1 MTDLPVA
8 LPSSL
13 PVATVGGGGAV
24 YDRGYRP
31 YDGRRGGRRDAVAAL
46 FRTTVRRALGL
57 RRSWRQ
63 KVFPWSLLVIAT
75 VPAVVNVGIAYL
87 TRDTRLEA
95 IELITYREYVG
106 VSVALLL
113 FVGLTAPDVICP
125 DRRQRVLPLI
135 FARPLVGRDYVMA
148 KVGAIF
154 AIVFAFGLLPQIV
167 LFIGRMLVSDG
178 ALDYFTGNLEVLW
191 QVPVAVALLAVYYA
205 VIGVAAASL
214 TTRRV
219 VGGAIVVGLLLITS
233 TIAEVVQGTSN
244 ASLGAVINVLAL
256 PLHLRDL
263 VFLGEADPAGPL
275 ADIDGGMVA
284 AVGVYVFVLT
294 TGLTILLRRYRW
306 VEL

>member
-1 MTDLPVA
+1 MTDLPI
-8 LPSSL
+8 
-13 PVATVGGGGAV
+13 PVAHVVVAGNTGAV

-31 YDGRRGGRRDAVAAL
+31 YGGPRGGRREAVAAL

-75 VPAVVNVGIAYL
+75 VPAVVNVGVAYL

-95 IELITYREYVG
+95 VELITYREYVG
-106 VSVALLL
+106 VSGALLL

-167 LFIGRMLVSDG
+167 LFIGRMLVSDS
-178 ALDYFTGNLEVLW
+178 ALDYFTANLDVLW
-191 QVPVAVALLAVYYA
+191 QVPAAVALLAVYYA

-219 VGGAIVVGLLLITS
+219 VGGAIVVGLLLVTS
-233 TIAEVVQGTSN
+233 TIAEVIQGAN
-244 ASLGAVINVLAL
+244 DASLGAVINVLAL

-263 VFLGEADPAGPL
+263 VFLGEADPDGPL
-275 ADIDGGMVA
+275 AGIDGGMVA
-284 AVGVYVFVLT
+284 AVGVYVAVLA
-294 TGLTILLRRYRW
+294 TGLAILLRRYRW

>member
-1 MTDLPVA
+1 MTDLPV
-8 LPSSL
+8 
-13 PVATVGGGGAV
+13 PVADVVGTGGATGAV

-31 YDGRRGGRRDAVAAL
+31 YDGPRGGRGEAVGAL
-46 FRTTVRRALGL
+46 FRATVRRALGL

-75 VPAVVNVGIAYL
+75 VPAIVNVGVAYL

-95 IELITYREYVG
+95 VELITYREYVG

-135 FARPLVGRDYVMA
+135 FARPLVGRDYVVA

-154 AIVFAFGLLPQIV
+154 AIVFAFGLLPQLV
-167 LFIGRMLVSDG
+167 LFIGRMLVSDS

-219 VGGAIVVGLLLITS
+219 VGGAILVGLLLITS
-233 TIAEVVQGTSN
+233 TIAEVIQGGN
-244 ASLGAVINVLAL
+244 DASLGSVINVLAL

-263 VFLGEADPAGPL
+263 VFLGEADPDGPL
-275 ADIDGGMVA
+275 AGIDGGMAA
-284 AVGVYVFVLT
+284 AVVVYVFVLV
-294 TGLTILLRRYRW
+294 TGLAILLRRYRW

>member
-1 MTDLPVA
+1 VTDLPI
-8 LPSSL
+8 
-13 PVATVGGGGAV
+13 PVADVVAAGSAGAV

>member
-1 MTDLPVA
+1 VTEIPIPVA
-8 LPSSL
+8 DV
-13 PVATVGGGGAV
+13 VAGGATTGAV

-31 YDGRRGGRRDAVAAL
+31 YDGPRGGRREAVGAL

-75 VPAVVNVGIAYL
+75 VPAIVNVGVAYL

-95 IELITYREYVG
+95 VELITYREYVG

-167 LFIGRMLVSDG
+167 LFIGRMLVSDS
-178 ALDYFTGNLEVLW
+178 ALDYFTGNLDVLW
-191 QVPVAVALLAVYYA
+191 QVPAAVALLAVYYA

-219 VGGAIVVGLLLITS
+219 VGGANVVGLLLVTS
-233 TIAEVVQGTSN
+233 TIAEVIQGAN
-244 ASLGAVINVLAL
+244 DASLGAVINVLAL

-263 VFLGEADPAGPL
+263 VFLGEADPRGPL
-275 ADIDGGMVA
+275 AGIDGGMAA
-284 AVGVYVFVLT
+284 AVGVYVLVLV
-294 TGLTILLRRYRW
+294 TGLAILLRRYRW